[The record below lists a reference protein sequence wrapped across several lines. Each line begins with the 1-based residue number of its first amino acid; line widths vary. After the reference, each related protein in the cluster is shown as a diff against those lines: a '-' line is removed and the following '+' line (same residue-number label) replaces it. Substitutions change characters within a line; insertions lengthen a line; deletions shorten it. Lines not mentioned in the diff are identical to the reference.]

1 MRSSYVVPMT
11 FPWDIFAWSDR
22 RIVWT
27 AFALSAALS
36 VVLILT
42 VGWDRGIGT
51 DGAFYALSGYHFFHG
66 HGFTYSDVPNTF
78 TWPMLSLLVGFLSLM
93 IDDLHVC
100 MHVALTGAF
109 ALSVFPV
116 FGLMRNFFGRRAAVT
131 GVLLF
136 ALNGFLV
143 RLSVR
148 MLPEMLA
155 VGFLV
160 TGLFFLSRL
169 YRDSRDG
176 RPLRV
181 LDTIAAGAAIGL
193 AYLTKPEAGLYIL
206 PSVAAVFWFGRVRM
220 HALWMILAFGFAIAP
235 QVWFIHETTGKWQLT
250 TYNRFVFR
258 GAVERLVSASP
269 GEVATDPALE
279 RNYNAYIVR
288 GPYTREQWNHDIQ
301 LFPRQLIEFARSL
314 LTIAA
319 APLLIAIGLLVVGQG
334 RPRFLLLFF
343 LPAVSVLFWY
353 AIRDR
358 MFLLH
363 YSILLLIAVGWLFS
377 WESVSNRSAWIRR
390 LSLLG
395 VFVLSY
401 VPIANHAPTNAV
413 IGNHEKLAVWMAE
426 SLPGLEGKLIADRK
440 PYVTFAVK
448 GRYFRYNNP
457 PGTDSLVAT
466 LQRRGV
472 SYLVVDD
479 FYTRTKNPAVV
490 ELLDARDR
498 PGLRFVHEEIDPQ
511 WGRAILYQ
519 VTAP

>member
-1 MRSSYVVPMT
+1 MT

-78 TWPMLSLLVGFLSLM
+78 TWPMLSLFVGVLSLV
-93 IDDLHVC
+93 IDDLHLC

-116 FGLMRNFFGRRAAVT
+116 FGLMRNFFGRRAAVA
-131 GVLLF
+131 GVFMF
-136 ALNGFLV
+136 ALNGFLI

-148 MLPEMLA
+148 MLPEILA
-155 VGFLV
+155 VSFLV
-160 TGLFFLSRL
+160 TALFFVSRL

-176 RPLRV
+176 RTRV
-181 LDTIAAGAAIGL
+181 LDAIATGVAIGL

-206 PSVAAVFWFGRVRM
+206 PSVAAVIWFGRKKLLAV
-220 HALWMILAFGFAIAP
+220 WMLLAFFVTIAP
-235 QVWFIHETTGKWQLT
+235 QVWFIHETTGKWQFT

-258 GAVERLVSASP
+258 GAIEPLVSASP
-269 GEVATDPALE
+269 GQAATDPSVE
-279 RNYNAYIVR
+279 RNYNAYVVR
-288 GPYTREQWNHDIQ
+288 GPYTDEQWDRDIQ
-301 LFPRQLIEFARSL
+301 RFPQQLQEYIRSL
-314 LTIAA
+314 LTISV
-319 APLLIAIGLLVVGQG
+319 APLLVTIGLLVAGQG
-334 RPRFLLLFF
+334 RPRWLLLFF

-358 MFLLH
+358 LFLLH

-390 LSLLG
+390 LSLVG
-395 VFVLSY
+395 VLVLSY

-498 PGLRFVHEEIDPQ
+498 PGLRVVHEEIDPQ